1 MNNLTTVGQK
11 IPKRDAP
18 PKAIGA
24 AQYIQD
30 MKVPGMLH
38 GKILYSKH
46 AHAKILKLDISEAE
60 KLPGVRAVITAADM
74 PPTFRIGVMKDNPPL
89 KTGKSYRSATRL
101 LPLRRQVLK

>member
-1 MNNLTTVGQK
+1 MNSLTTVGQK

-24 AQYIQD
+24 AVYIQD

-46 AHAKILKLDISEAE
+46 PHARILKLDTSRAE
-60 KLPGVRAVITAADM
+60 KLAGVRAVITAADM
-74 PPTFRIGVMKDNPPL
+74 PSTFRIGVMKDNPP
-89 KTGKSYRSATRL
+89 SRQERSSPFVMRL
-101 LPLRRQVLK
+101 LLLQPQARR